1 MSPTPRHPDI
11 SYGSSDSTCNC
22 CLVHP
27 NEYPQHAC
35 NRTYRLWLDR
45 YASRCGVDLVEV
57 VVAAMCTGYVVHG
70 AVCLSDDL
78 AAISIP
84 PRSYIAAVW
93 PAVVAAQD
101 KEL

>member
-1 MSPTPRHPDI
+1 M
-11 SYGSSDSTCNC
+11 
-22 CLVHP
+22 
-27 NEYPQHAC
+27 
-35 NRTYRLWLDR
+35 
-45 YASRCGVDLVEV
+45 VEV